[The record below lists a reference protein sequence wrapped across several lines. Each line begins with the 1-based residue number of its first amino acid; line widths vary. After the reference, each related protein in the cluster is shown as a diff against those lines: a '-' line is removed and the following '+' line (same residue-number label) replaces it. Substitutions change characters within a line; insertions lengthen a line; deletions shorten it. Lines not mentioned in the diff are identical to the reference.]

1 MSTHATAIDSN
12 SPPAD
17 PAFPR
22 KHRVPV
28 LGHAV
33 ALLTDPLG
41 ALDDWAKEKGD
52 LYRVKLIW
60 NEAWIV
66 NRPSEIERILTS
78 AKGFRR
84 DEDSRRLKHMLG
96 DGVLTAE
103 GSLWMRERRLLQP
116 AFHRDRI
123 AEYARVM
130 VDLGAAEFDRWQS
143 GPRDFN
149 HDMMGLTLRI
159 ASATLFGDGEG
170 EVDAEE
176 VGRALHH
183 VMHRFSGATW
193 LAPLWAPLPKMR
205 AYHRAVER
213 LDQLVRG
220 VITRRRSRGGAGG
233 KDLLS
238 MLLHVQD
245 EDGSRMTDTQLRDEV
260 LTLLIAGHETTA
272 VALTWTGHLLSHH
285 PEVQAKLHEEARSL
299 AGPPTASD
307 YPRLKYA
314 EAVLQESMRL
324 YPPAWAMGREV
335 VDGFQLAGHDLPD
348 GARVI
353 VTPYSTHRDPRFFHD
368 PLAFRPERWMDGSLA
383 NLPPYAYF
391 AFGGG
396 QRMCI
401 GKGFAMMEGV
411 LLLAELARRFAFHP
425 KPGFTPVPF
434 PAITLRPR
442 DGLHLVIERRTPE
455 GARA

>member
-1 MSTHATAIDSN
+1 VSTPATAIDSS

-17 PAFPR
+17 PTFPR
-22 KHRVPV
+22 RRYVPL
-28 LGHAV
+28 LGHAA
-33 ALLTDPLG
+33 ALLSDPLG

-78 AKGFRR
+78 ARSFRR
-84 DEDSRRLKHMLG
+84 DEDGRRLKHMLG
-96 DGVLTAE
+96 EGLLTAE

-123 AEYARVM
+123 AEYARMM
-130 VDLGAAEFDRWQS
+130 VDLGAAELDRWAD

-149 HDMMGLTLRI
+149 HDMMALTLRI
-159 ASATLFGDGEG
+159 ASATLFGDGE
-170 EVDAEE
+170 VDSEE
-176 VGRALHH
+176 VGRALHG
-183 VMHRFSGATW
+183 VMNRYSGATF
-193 LAPLWAPLPKMR
+193 LAPVWAPLPKMR
-205 AYHRAVER
+205 AYVRAVEQ
-213 LDQLVRG
+213 LDQMVRG
-220 VITRRRSRGGAGG
+220 VITRRRQRGGAEG

-245 EDGSRMTDTQLRDEV
+245 EDGSMMSDTQLRDEV
-260 LTLLIAGHETTA
+260 LTLLLAGHETTA
-272 VALTWTGHLLSHH
+272 TALTWAGHLLSHN
-285 PEVQAKLHEEARSL
+285 PEVQARLHEEARAL
-299 AGPPTASD
+299 GGPPTAAD

-314 EAVLQESMRL
+314 EAVFQESMRL
-324 YPPAWAMGREV
+324 YPPAWAVGREV
-335 VDGFQLAGHDLPD
+335 VDHFQLAGRDLTD
-348 GARVI
+348 GMRVI
-353 VTPYSTHRDPRFFHD
+353 ISPYATHRDPRFFRD
-368 PLAFRPERWMDGSLA
+368 PLQFRPERWLDGSLA

-401 GKGFAMMEGV
+401 GKGFAMMEGT
-411 LLLAELARRFAFHP
+411 LMLAELGRRFTLRP
-425 KPGFTPVPF
+425 KQGFTPVPF
-434 PAITLRPR
+434 AAITLRPR
-442 DGLHLVIERRTPE
+442 DGMHLILERRKPE

>member
-1 MSTHATAIDSN
+1 VSTLATAI

-17 PAFPR
+17 PTFPR
-22 KHRVPV
+22 RRWLPL
-28 LGHAV
+28 LGHAH

-41 ALDDWAKEKGD
+41 ALDDWAQERGD

-78 AKGFRR
+78 ARGFRR
-84 DEDSRRLKHMLG
+84 DEDGRRLKHMLG
-96 DGVLTAE
+96 EGVLTAE

-130 VDLGAAEFDRWQS
+130 VDLGAAEFDRWTD

-149 HDMMGLTLRI
+149 HDMMALTLRI
-159 ASATLFGDGEG
+159 ASATLFGDGE
-170 EVDAEE
+170 VDAEE
-176 VGRALHH
+176 VGRALHD
-183 VMHRFSGATW
+183 VMNRYSGATF
-193 LAPLWAPLPKMR
+193 LAPVWAPLPKMR
-205 AYHRAVER
+205 AYVQAVER
-213 LDQLVRG
+213 LDRLVRR
-220 VITRRRSRGGAGG
+220 VIARQRQRGGAEG

-245 EDGSRMTDTQLRDEV
+245 EDGSRMSDTQLRDEV
-260 LTLLIAGHETTA
+260 LTLLLAGHETTA
-272 VALTWTGHLLSHH
+272 TALTWTGHLLSQH
-285 PEVQAKLHEEARSL
+285 PEVQARLHEEARAL
-299 AGPPTASD
+299 AGPPTAAD

-314 EAVLQESMRL
+314 EAVLYESMRL
-324 YPPAWAMGREV
+324 YPPAWAVGREV
-335 VDGFQLAGHDLPD
+335 VDHFQLAGRDLPD
-348 GARVI
+348 GARV
-353 VTPYSTHRDPRFFHD
+353 VVSPYATHRDPRFFRD
-368 PLAFRPERWMDGSLA
+368 PLQFRPERWLDGSLA
-383 NLPPYAYF
+383 DLPQYAYF

-411 LLLAELARRFAFHP
+411 LLLAELGRRFTFHP

-434 PAITLRPR
+434 AAITLRPK
-442 DGLHLVIERRTPE
+442 DGLQLILTRRPRSPAT
-455 GARA
+455 A